1 MKLVPHKIVNK
12 DGKPCIEVKI
22 KDAKPK
28 VFSPEKVSAMI
39 LIKIKETVRHSLGR
53 KSIKDAVVTV
63 VAYFNDAQRQAT
75 KDAGII
81 AGLNVT
87 RILNEPSVAA
97 IAYGFDSKGG
107 EKNILVFDLG
117 GGT

>member
-1 MKLVPHKIVNK
+1 MKLVLHKIVNK

-53 KSIKDAVVTV
+53 KSIKDVVVIV
-63 VAYFNDAQRQAT
+63 V
-75 KDAGII
+75 
-81 AGLNVT
+81 
-87 RILNEPSVAA
+87 A